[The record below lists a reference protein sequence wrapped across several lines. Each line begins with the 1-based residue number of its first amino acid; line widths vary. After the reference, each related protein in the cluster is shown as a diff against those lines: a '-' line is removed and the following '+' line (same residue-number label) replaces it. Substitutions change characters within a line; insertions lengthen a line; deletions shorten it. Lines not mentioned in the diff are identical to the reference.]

1 MSDTTIPT
9 SPTGIEGRGPSKRL
23 TLIFTCDN
31 CDQAFGLIRSHS
43 QIGYWAQV
51 ICLANGK
58 VELHL
63 RPLEEKDY

>member
-9 SPTGIEGRGPSKRL
+9 SQTGTDRKRS

-43 QIGYWAQV
+43 QIGYWAQIV
-51 ICLANGK
+51 CLADGK